1 MMKHQQGIPREQLQ
15 MLSFDTMISAENS
28 VRFIDSFVEH
38 LDLSKL
44 KFQVQVQKQ
53 EGRPSFE
60 RKVNEEHSLIMLVYN
75 IKRTINILGMP
86 DLLEKLKN
94 WTPNYDKIARLR
106 LIWTHYKPNY
116 DLLFYTPTLAA

>member
-53 EGRPSFE
+53 EGCPSFE
-60 RKVNEEHSLIMLVYN
+60 SKVNDGHSLIMLVYN

-86 DLLEKLKN
+86 DLLERLKN
-94 WTPNYDKIARLR
+94 WTPNCDKIARLR
-106 LIWTHYKPNY
+106 LIWTHNKPNY
-116 DLLFYTPTLAA
+116 AFLFSKKKLAA